1 MTNRHAM
8 ANVPGMWTY
17 HPELLAAPVPRYTS
31 FPTAAEFNDRVGAD
45 EFVRALEGETGEVSL
60 YVHIPFCE
68 KICWY
73 CGCNTSASNRKDRV
87 ASYLDALRREIVPVA
102 ATLPNAPHVTPL
114 GRPSG
119 RERGCRYV

>member
-45 EFVRALEGETGEVSL
+45 EFVRALEGDTREVSP

-68 KICWY
+68 QNCWS
-73 CGCNTSASNRKDRV
+73 CGCKPRASNRKGRGAGSPVELRRASLRV
-87 ASYLDALRREIVPVA
+87 AGPR
-102 ATLPNAPHVTPL
+102 PNADKEARL
-114 GRPSG
+114 N
-119 RERGCRYV
+119 CN